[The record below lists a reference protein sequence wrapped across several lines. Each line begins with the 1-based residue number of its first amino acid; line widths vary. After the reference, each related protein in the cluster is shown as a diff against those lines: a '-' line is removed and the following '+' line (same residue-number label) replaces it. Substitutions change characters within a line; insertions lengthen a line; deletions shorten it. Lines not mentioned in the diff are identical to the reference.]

1 MRWIE
6 MEVFDFY
13 LWFTVYHSVLVIT
26 YIYLIYTK
34 NVFFVLCTH
43 FVPHVTN
50 NQPSHPVFRRNPAGN
65 PAWTAAKLMNCLS
78 FQQIYA
84 ADAGARWSRN
94 KTAASKKATYLT
106 SKWSAFQESSKLYR
120 KMRADENL
128 LFTWVHSQYTLCCHS
143 TWRGSF
149 WINMLTRLE
158 FTHARH
164 TEVTHIKNNISGM
177 KYKAK
182 HILVNSV

>member
-1 MRWIE
+1 MDWNGG
-6 MEVFDFY
+6 V
-13 LWFTVYHSVLVIT
+13 WFLS
-26 YIYLIYTK
+26 LIHCLP
-34 NVFFVLCTH
+34 LCTSH
-43 FVPHVTN
+43 HLYIFNIYKKRIFCSLHTFCSACHN

-106 SKWSAFQESSKLYR
+106 SKWSAFQESSKHYR